1 MAKKVEKAKE
11 VKKKEV
17 EKEKTM
23 DLLDLANGARAIIK
37 VKGEV
42 EFTKLVIWDNADGQR
57 GVIKRS
63 LIFVVVRDE
72 NGKEK
77 KFPIGNSEKNLR
89 NLWVGVEIKKRTEKA
104 DTQEI
109 AL

>member
-37 VKGEV
+37 V
-42 EFTKLVIWDNADGQR
+42 
-57 GVIKRS
+57 
-63 LIFVVVRDE
+63 
-72 NGKEK
+72 
-77 KFPIGNSEKNLR
+77 
-89 NLWVGVEIKKRTEKA
+89 
-104 DTQEI
+104 
-109 AL
+109 